1 MASKSADMII
11 QINVSA
17 PALENA
23 IKALTDAIAGNKVEQ
38 TSPSVK
44 VDSIMPAPVPAE
56 APAPAPQ
63 AQPIPTVAPA
73 PAPVPAPVQQTVP
86 TAAPVQQ
93 AQPVAAPAPA
103 PAPVQQAAP
112 ATPAAITLE
121 AICAAGAQ
129 LIQTDPENMQKVL
142 NILPKYGVQAINLVK
157 PEQYEAVAADLRA
170 LGATI

>member
-73 PAPVPAPVQQTVP
+73 PAPAPAPVQQTVP

-93 AQPVAAPAPA
+93 AQPIVAPAPA

-112 ATPAAITLE
+112 ATPAAITLD

-142 NILPKYGVQAINLVK
+142 NILPKYGVPAINLVK

>member
-73 PAPVPAPVQQTVP
+73 PAPAPAPVQQTVP

-103 PAPVQQAAP
+103 PVPVQQAAP

-142 NILPKYGVQAINLVK
+142 NILPKYGVPAINLVK
-157 PEQYEAVAADLRA
+157 PEQYEAVATDLRA

>member
-73 PAPVPAPVQQTVP
+73 PAPAPAPVQQTVP

-103 PAPVQQAAP
+103 PVPVQQAAP
-112 ATPAAITLE
+112 ATPVAITLE

-142 NILPKYGVQAINLVK
+142 NILPKYGVPAINLVK

>member
-56 APAPAPQ
+56 ALAPVPQ

-73 PAPVPAPVQQTVP
+73 PAPAPVPVQQTIP

-93 AQPVAAPAPA
+93 AQPVVAPAPA

-112 ATPAAITLE
+112 ATPAAITLD

-142 NILPKYGVQAINLVK
+142 NILPKYGVPAINLVK

>member
-17 PALENA
+17 PARENA

-44 VDSIMPAPVPAE
+44 VDSIMPAPVSAE

-63 AQPIPTVAPA
+63 AQPIPTIAPA
-73 PAPVPAPVQQTVP
+73 PAPAPAPVQQTVP

-103 PAPVQQAAP
+103 PVPVQQAAP

-142 NILPKYGVQAINLVK
+142 NILPKYGVPAINLVK

>member
-73 PAPVPAPVQQTVP
+73 PVPAPAPVQQTVP

-103 PAPVQQAAP
+103 PAPGQQAAP

-142 NILPKYGVQAINLVK
+142 NILPKYGVPAINLVK